1 MRLIIQR
8 VKSSQVLIDAR
19 CHASINAGLLVF
31 VGIADDDT
39 HEDVIWTCTKLC
51 NMRIFSDAEGK
62 MNLDV
67 KQVGGEILIVSQ
79 FTLNAS
85 TKKGNRPSFLKSAQ
99 PEKAIPIYES
109 FIRET
114 ELQLAK
120 PCQSGVFGADMQ
132 ITLVNDG
139 PVTIFLDSKNKE

>member
-1 MRLIIQR
+1 MRLVIQR
-8 VKSSQVLIDAR
+8 VKSSQVFIDAQL
-19 CHASINAGLLVF
+19 HASIKVGLLVF

-39 HEDVIWTCTKLC
+39 NEDLSWASIKLC
-51 NMRIFSDAEGK
+51 NMRIFPDGEGK

-67 KQVGGEILIVSQ
+67 KQFGGDILIVSQ
-79 FTLNAS
+79 FTLLAS

-99 PEKAIPIYES
+99 PEKAIPIYEA
-109 FIRET
+109 FITET
-114 ELQLAK
+114 EVQFGK
-120 PCQSGVFGADMQ
+120 TCTSGVFGADMQ